1 MSIPITIMIF
11 VYPGIAGITLYL
23 ICLLIQVLQ
32 KYLKSEPVRN
42 EKKLM
47 AKTLGEVIRRKRL
60 ECHMTQECVADVP
73 GVSRRSVSKWES
85 GASDPSPTN
94 LTALADLFTQHRK
107 IFSKKSDKKRLPVRS
122 LYHLQNGKQIVSC

>member
-11 VYPGIAGITLYL
+11 VYLGIAGIILYL

-47 AKTLGEVIRRKRL
+47 AKT
-60 ECHMTQECVADVP
+60 P
-73 GVSRRSVSKWES
+73 GKSSAENAW
-85 GASDPSPTN
+85 N
-94 LTALADLFTQHRK
+94 L
-107 IFSKKSDKKRLPVRS
+107 I
-122 LYHLQNGKQIVSC
+122 

>member
-11 VYPGIAGITLYL
+11 VYLGIAGIILYL

-60 ECHMTQECVADVP
+60 ESHMMQEFVADAP
-73 GVSRRSVSKWES
+73 GVSHQAVSKRES
-85 GASDPSPTN
+85 RASDPSTTN
-94 LTALADLFTQHRK
+94 LTALADLFE
-107 IFSKKSDKKRLPVRS
+107 
-122 LYHLQNGKQIVSC
+122 

>member
-11 VYPGIAGITLYL
+11 VYPGIDGIVLYL

-47 AKTLGEVIRRKRL
+47 EKTLGKSSEENAWNVI
-60 ECHMTQECVADVP
+60 
-73 GVSRRSVSKWES
+73 
-85 GASDPSPTN
+85 
-94 LTALADLFTQHRK
+94 
-107 IFSKKSDKKRLPVRS
+107 
-122 LYHLQNGKQIVSC
+122 

>member
-11 VYPGIAGITLYL
+11 VYLGIAGIILYL

-47 AKTLGEVIRRKRL
+47 EKTQGKSSEENAWNVI
-60 ECHMTQECVADVP
+60 
-73 GVSRRSVSKWES
+73 
-85 GASDPSPTN
+85 
-94 LTALADLFTQHRK
+94 
-107 IFSKKSDKKRLPVRS
+107 
-122 LYHLQNGKQIVSC
+122 